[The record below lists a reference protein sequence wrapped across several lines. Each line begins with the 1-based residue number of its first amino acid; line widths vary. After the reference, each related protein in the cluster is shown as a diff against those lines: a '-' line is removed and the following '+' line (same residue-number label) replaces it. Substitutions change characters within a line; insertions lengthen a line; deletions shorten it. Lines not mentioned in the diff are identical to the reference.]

1 MSGRMNQWFAGFVV
15 AGVVMFSGCREE
27 KTDEKKVE
35 ASGGDKTVA
44 VQLAA
49 ADAYDGTTDKTVS
62 KCLTCGLKKDGSS
75 EHAVTVD
82 GYAVHLCGPDCAT
95 KFKEDTTKA
104 ILALQVPKE

>member
-1 MSGRMNQWFAGFVV
+1 MSTRMTRWCVGCV
-15 AGVVMFSGCREE
+15 AMGLILTAGCREE
-27 KTDEKKVE
+27 KTDTEKVE

-62 KCLTCGLKKDGSS
+62 KCLTCGLKMDGSS
-75 EHAVTVD
+75 EHAVTVE
-82 GYAVHLCGPDCAT
+82 GYAVHLCGPECAT